1 MFEEYKGVY
10 VIADCFEG
18 QVRGVTYEL
27 IGQARLIA
35 DQLGEKVH
43 TLVLGEAVAA
53 TAPSMIAHGSD
64 VVHVFEHPL
73 LGRYTT
79 DGYTKVITD
88 FFADH
93 KPNVILIGATNDG
106 RDLAP
111 RISGRMKNGVVAD
124 CTILTVDTKDGLVE
138 WTRPALGGNILAE
151 IICPEHRPQ
160 MGSVRPNVF
169 KRPEPDE
176 TRQGEICKEP
186 VQLADGDIRNRFVE
200 MIHIDKGDVNIE
212 DAEIVVAGGRGM
224 GNQANFAKLQE
235 LADVL
240 GGVVGVT
247 RPIVEKGWFDLSRQ
261 IGQTGKTIAP
271 KLYLAFGISGA
282 IQHTAGITGAEVIVA
297 VNNDPEAPI
306 FKVCDYGIVGDALQ
320 VIDEMIRQCKRI
332 KANGG
337 DAAAALAKTQQ
348 APSVDE
354 A

>member
-138 WTRPALGGNILAE
+138 WTRP
-151 IICPEHRPQ
+151 
-160 MGSVRPNVF
+160 
-169 KRPEPDE
+169 
-176 TRQGEICKEP
+176 EICKEP

-224 GNQANFAKLQE
+224 GNQSNFAKLQE

-332 KANGG
+332 KADGG
-337 DAAAALAKTQQ
+337 DAVAALTKTQQ
-348 APSVDE
+348 APSADE